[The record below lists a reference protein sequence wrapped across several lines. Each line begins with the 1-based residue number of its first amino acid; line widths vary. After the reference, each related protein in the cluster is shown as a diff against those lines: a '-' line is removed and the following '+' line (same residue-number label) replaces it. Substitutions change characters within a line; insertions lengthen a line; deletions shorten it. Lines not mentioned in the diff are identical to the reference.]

1 MFTRSEWAEWRQFP
15 ITKALLKDIEET
27 ATATANKILTSETF
41 DGYNVQY
48 QKGILIGLS
57 TVVGWQPAF
66 DPDDGIVD
74 VLDQE
79 DK

>member
-1 MFTRSEWAEWRQFP
+1 MFKRSEWAEWRQFP

-41 DGYNVQY
+41 DGYVVQY
-48 QKGILIGLS
+48 HKGVLIGLS

-66 DPDDGIVD
+66 DPDEGKQDT
-74 VLDQE
+74 LDQE